1 MTWVKIG
8 CEMEQYEVLEKIG
21 KGAFGSAQLAKHK
34 VENKRYVLKKMRLAR
49 QTNRSRWST
58 HLEVLCYLKSKF
70 VLYGRFCLR
79 AIYSFCLSLPL
90 LQMELIS
97 KVRSPFIVD
106 YKDSWV
112 EKIDSENS
120 CLGYMVSGSKTNSAS
135 IHQSAAINSSR
146 VVHAQEF
153 DVSVTMLN
161 IAIILYHIHEYAH
174 SLSVL
179 KKLFQNI
186 EPIKEQIALRVCLL
200 LLDVALACEDIL
212 QVSVSFFVINTFY
225 FFIFLNDVS
234 FIFF

>member
-1 MTWVKIG
+1 MTWVKTG
-8 CEMEQYEVLEKIG
+8 CEMEQYEVLEQIG
-21 KGAFGSAQLAKHK
+21 KGAFGSALLVKHK
-34 VENKRYVLKKMRLAR
+34 VENKRYVLKKIRLAR
-49 QTNRSRWST
+49 QTNKSCRST
-58 HLEVLCYLKSKF
+58 HLE
-70 VLYGRFCLR
+70 
-79 AIYSFCLSLPL
+79 
-90 LQMELIS
+90 MELIS

-106 YKDSWV
+106 YQDSWV

-120 CLGYMVSGSKTNSAS
+120 CLGYMVSGSKANSTS
-135 IHQSAAINSSR
+135 IHQSVAINSSR

-153 DVSVTMLN
+153 DVSITMLN

-186 EPIKEQIALRVCLL
+186 EPIKEQIALCVCLL

-212 QVSVSFFVINTFY
+212 QVLVSFFVINTFY

-234 FIFF
+234 FIFFLNSQNESAAISIF